1 MTPVKRCDTPRCMT
15 GNLSTAKIGFVP
27 NQPKTPARAIRIDD
41 ATWDAVKAD
50 AQRREETATDVVRR
64 ALAEYL
70 RKVEKRAEK

>member
-1 MTPVKRCDTPRCMT
+1 MT
-15 GNLSTAKIGFVP
+15 GTQQHCKDQPVP

-70 RKVEKRAEK
+70 RKVERGAEQ